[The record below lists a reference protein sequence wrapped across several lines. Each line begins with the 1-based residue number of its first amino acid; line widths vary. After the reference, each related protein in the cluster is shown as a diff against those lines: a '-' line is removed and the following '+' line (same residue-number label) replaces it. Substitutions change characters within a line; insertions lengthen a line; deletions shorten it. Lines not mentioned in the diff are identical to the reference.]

1 MSGKYETANGSRYP
15 LGSRAYPHGVN
26 FSIVSQAATA
36 AQLRLYDSHDS
47 PSPFQVIELD
57 PRHHR
62 TYIYWHVF
70 VQDLKP
76 GVFYTWR
83 LDGSS
88 NTKESGLRFNS
99 SRDLLD
105 PWARGITDTLWNRQ
119 SATRADACHSM
130 RALVLPAR
138 DRRQN
143 ADRAHRRYRGQE
155 AVIYELHVG
164 GFTQHP
170 SSSVTP
176 AKRGTFGGLIE
187 KIPYLK
193 SLGITHVELLPVM
206 AFDRQGVPEQV
217 ARAGLQNFWGYNTH
231 SFFSPHPYY
240 CETPERGTHLE
251 EFRAMVD
258 ALHEAE
264 IDIIMDVVFNHTAE
278 GGDDGPVINFK
289 GMMNEIFYH
298 LEPEDQSLYRDYTGC
313 GNTVNCN
320 HPIVGSLLVN
330 CLEFW
335 AGEMGVDGFR
345 FDLASAM
352 ARGEDGEP
360 MAAPPVLWSI
370 ELSAAL
376 SGRRMIAEA
385 WDAAGLYQLG
395 SFPGYRWSEWNGRY
409 RDVIRRFVRGDAGVL
424 GEVATRICGSSD
436 YYQHQD
442 RHPFNSI
449 NFVTCHDGFT
459 LWDLVSYERK
469 HNLPNAEDDRDG
481 HADNLSWNCGAEG
494 ETDNPQILAL
504 RQRQAR
510 NFMAI
515 LLMSQGVPMI
525 LAGDEVLRSQ
535 AGNNNAWCQDNEIG
549 WFDWGL
555 TRRNAGMLRFTRE
568 MIHLRRRHASL
579 QRRQF
584 LKETS
589 DHKHG
594 LPEICWHGPGLHKPQ
609 WDDPDA
615 RFLAFTLAATR
626 PEEPHLHVAM
636 NMSGVEVPIS
646 PPDIGNQ
653 PWRLAVDTASPSP
666 DDIYPPG
673 SQPLLE
679 IGYHA
684 KPHSVV
690 VLEM

>member
-1 MSGKYETANGSRYP
+1 MSRKYEAGNGSRYP

-36 AQLRLYDSHDS
+36 AELRLYESHN
-47 PSPFQVIELD
+47 SPFPFQIIRLD

-83 LDGSS
+83 LDGPS
-88 NTKESGLRFNS
+88 NTKESGLRFNIS
-99 SRDLLD
+99 QDLLD
-105 PWARGITDTLWNRQ
+105 PWARGITDTGWNRR
-119 SATRADACHSM
+119 SATRGDTCHSM
-130 RALVLPAR
+130 RALVLSPK
-138 DRRQN
+138 DRRQST
-143 ADRAHRRYRGQE
+143 DRIHRRYRGQE

-170 SSSVTP
+170 SSRVTP
-176 AKRGTFGGLIE
+176 AKRGTFGGIIE

-193 SLGITHVELLPVM
+193 SLGITHVEFLPVM

-217 ARAGLQNFWGYNTH
+217 AEAGLHNFWGYNTH
-231 SFFSPHPYY
+231 SFFSPHPHY
-240 CETPERGTHLE
+240 CETPEKGTHLE
-251 EFRAMVD
+251 EFRTMVD

-289 GMMNEIFYH
+289 GMINEIFYH
-298 LEPEDQSLYRDYTGC
+298 LEPEDHSLYRDYTGC

-360 MAAPPVLWSI
+360 LDAPPVLWSI

-409 RDVIRRFVRGDAGVL
+409 RDVIRRFVRGDSGVL

-442 RHPFNSI
+442 RHPFNSV

-459 LWDLVSYERK
+459 LWDLVSYDRK
-469 HNLPNAEDDRDG
+469 HNLSNAEDDRDG

-494 ETDNPQILAL
+494 ETDDVQILAL

-515 LLMSQGVPMI
+515 LLLSQGVPMI

-535 AGNNNAWCQDNEIG
+535 AGNNNAWCQDNENG
-549 WFDWGL
+549 WFDWHL

-584 LKETS
+584 LKETA
-589 DHKHG
+589 DQEHG
-594 LPEICWHGPGLHKPQ
+594 LPEICWHGPELQQPQ

-615 RFLAFTLAATR
+615 RFLAFTLAATQ
-626 PEEPHLHVAM
+626 PEEPHLHVVM

-646 PPDIGNQ
+646 PPAIGDT
-653 PWRLAVDTASPSP
+653 PWRLAVDTARSSP
-666 DDIYPPG
+666 DDIYPPEA
-673 SQPLLE
+673 QPPLE
-679 IGYHA
+679 VSYRV
-684 KPHSVV
+684 KPRSVV